1 MGRYEPGWDPYS
13 RRFRRLIGRERN
25 VRLLAGAGLAA
36 GAYWLLNRAVEE
48 DTLPTPKF
56 EDLSL
61 SYYNGGGITGD
72 VVKESVLNGG
82 AKTGSPKEL
91 LLHYRIEGAY
101 NPYVR
106 FTATSY
112 NNGEKV
118 GENKRTV
125 RAAAGRNDIER
136 YTSAQL
142 AYHSGATRVQFT
154 VEIISSDSGSK
165 SRTHTFEYRVA
176 GGS

>member
-1 MGRYEPGWDPYS
+1 MGKYEPGWDPYS

-25 VRLLAGAGLAA
+25 VRLLVGAGLTV
-36 GAYWLLNRAVEE
+36 GAYWLLSRAVEE
-48 DTLPTPKF
+48 DSLPTPAF

-61 SYYNGGGITGD
+61 SFYTGDGVTGD
-72 VVKESVLNGG
+72 VVQESVLNGENKAG
-82 AKTGSPKEL
+82 LPREL
-91 LLHYRIEGAY
+91 LLHYRLEGAY
-101 NPYVR
+101 NPYLRV
-106 FTATSY
+106 TTTSY

-118 GENKRTV
+118 GEKQRTV
-125 RAAAGRNDIER
+125 RAATGRNDFER
-136 YTSAQL
+136 FTAAHL
-142 AYHSGATRVQFT
+142 DYHLGATRVQFT